1 MISDSEIERLHAVC
15 LAMPAAQIA
24 TVKKKAEKARA
35 AALQWPP
42 FVHPQMESFRLE
54 SADIADLLAGGTD
67 VNAVGLVHLLE
78 LGILESL
85 QDPKALALDAAAK
98 HLQAAFNDPAVRANT
113 GVVEL
118 LQHAFDELDGM
129 DARSMPT
136 EIFGD
141 MRHKAARDGV
151 SQRSAQAARS
161 KNIEPRAWVATK
173 WAARID
179 RGQSKAAF
187 ARQYATLVKK
197 QYGVVVTPDTIARAW
212 LSKAGA

>member
-42 FVHPQMESFRLE
+42 FAHPFIEFWRTN
-54 SADIADLLAGGTD
+54 SATMGNDLADGCGALAGYSY
-67 VNAVGLVHLLE
+67 LLE

-85 QDPKALALDAAAK
+85 QDPRVLAIEALAR
-98 HLQAAFNDPAVRANT
+98 HLLAAFDDTAIHANS
-113 GVVEL
+113 GVVAL
-118 LQHAFDELDGM
+118 LQHAWDELDYM
-129 DARSMPT
+129 DSQSTPS
-136 EIFGD
+136 EIFHV
-141 MRHKAARDGV
+141 MRHEAAKTAV

-179 RGQSKAAF
+179 RGQSKSSF
-187 ARQYATLVKK
+187 ARQYAPLVKK
-197 QYGVVVTPDTIARAW
+197 QYGLDVTPDTIARAW